1 MLDDDNIE
9 VLDDD
14 NNTSS
19 SNFNNVGNNINNNDS
34 KNLKDK
40 IEQGKTNNQNNRS
53 VNSQMPVG
61 GPNNGNQFKN
71 SGNLAK
77 ISGAAGAANSDD
89 SNVQNQALK
98 SAGKEAIKP
107 IVRKGVQ
114 AATGGLV
121 GSGPVTSKIID
132 KVVDKAADN
141 PNVDKIIDDAT
152 KNVNK
157 VKGKAVFSFIMVFI
171 GSLSPILIIFLI
183 FSVLFLP
190 VFGSSINND
199 EKQNKY
205 EKKYYNEMDRIVNL
219 YNSSCEGEFNET
231 LIGTSIF
238 YDQIIYNDSTDIDYS
253 DKEDSDITTSFN
265 KKVNYKE
272 KADDIKKLS
281 SQLYPNF
288 DFSDGADNS
297 SVSACTSSY
306 SNYKSYLNSYVKNN
320 YKKLPDDI
328 NYDKVVD
335 EILMIGGYS
344 DNTIVNAC
352 SGSCKYNIDD
362 KSVSNLMVQL
372 LDNDG
377 NKIEGQEL
385 IQFEKYI
392 LGVVYG
398 EIGGAAPA
406 EQAKTQAIA
415 ARSFALSRASVMNGA
430 GGVKLVEEDGQWILY
445 IRNSTNDQVYCDPD
459 LGCSQRADG
468 VLVSGYES
476 VFADENAKFKPKPG
490 LEGNADLRSYVSS
503 VAGIVALDANGG
515 VIVTG
520 YSSTQQNIW
529 KGMAEEGKSYT
540 EILRSTYSDMVDL
553 SDENCSSLCG
563 HVTGDY
569 TKWRQGN
576 WPNVLMNRL
585 SIENAG
591 CLTVA
596 VAMQVARSGVSTTL
610 GSDFNPAILVE
621 NYRSILYDGNDNYNW
636 YSITKVAPNFVM
648 NSNYNGVALAS
659 MSDSEQ
665 IAFLTNGIN
674 NGCYYV
680 VEVKTWKKGQ
690 HWVAIDTIQDGII
703 YMMDPASDN
712 VDLNATVSSN
722 GYKYRIN
729 IAKCYQVKQ

>member
-9 VLDDD
+9 ILDDD

-19 SNFNNVGNNINNNDS
+19 SNFNNVGNNINNKDS

-40 IEQGKTNNQNNRS
+40 VEQGKTNNQSNRNA
-53 VNSQMPVG
+53 NSQMPVG

-77 ISGAAGAANSDD
+77 ISKASGAGDTGGQDAQA
-89 SNVQNQALK
+89 QALK
-98 SAGKEAIKP
+98 NAGKEAIKP

-132 KVVDKAADN
+132 KAVDKVADN
-141 PNVDKIIDDAT
+141 PNVDKIIDDVT
-152 KNVNK
+152 KKVNK
-157 VKGKAVFSFIMVFI
+157 AKRKAVFSFIVGFV
-171 GSLSPILIIFLI
+171 GPLLPIIIIFSI
-183 FSVLFLP
+183 FCGLFLP

-205 EKKYYNEMDRIVNL
+205 EKKYYNEMDKIANL

-231 LIGTSIF
+231 LIGTTIF
-238 YDQIIYNDSTDIDYS
+238 YDQIIYNDSTDIEYS
-253 DKEDSDITTSFN
+253 DEEDSDITTSFN
-265 KKVNYKE
+265 KKVNYKG

-281 SQLYPNF
+281 NQLYPNF
-288 DFSDGADNS
+288 DFSDDADNS
-297 SVSACTSSY
+297 SASACTSSY
-306 SNYKSYLNSYVKNN
+306 SSYKSYLNSYVKNN
-320 YKKLPDDI
+320 YKKLPDDV
-328 NYDKVVD
+328 NYDRVVD

-352 SGSCKYNIDD
+352 SGSCKYNIDG

-398 EIGGAAPA
+398 EIGSAAPA

-415 ARSFALSRASVMNGA
+415 ARSFALSRSSVMNGA
-430 GGVKLVEEDGQWILY
+430 GGVKIVEEDGQWILY

-476 VFADENAKFKPKPG
+476 VFADENAQFKPKPG
-490 LEGNADLRSYVSS
+490 LDGNADLRSYVSS
-503 VAGIVALDANGG
+503 VAGIVALDVNGS

-529 KGMAEEGKSYT
+529 KSMAEEGKNYT
-540 EILRSTYSDMVDL
+540 EILRSTYSDMVEL
-553 SDENCSSLCG
+553 SDENCSSLCS
-563 HVTGDY
+563 HAVGDY
-569 TKWRQGN
+569 TKWRQGD
-576 WPNVLMNRL
+576 WPDILMNKL
-585 SIENAG
+585 SIKKAG

-596 VAMQVARSGVSTTL
+596 VAMQVARSGVETTL
-610 GSDFNPAILVE
+610 GDNFNPATLVE
-621 NYRSILYDGNDNYNW
+621 NYRSILYDGKDNFYWN
-636 YSITKVAPNFVM
+636 SITKVAPNFVM
-648 NSNYNGVALAS
+648 NYNYNSSGMAS
-659 MSDSEQ
+659 MSDSQQ
-665 IAFLTNGIN
+665 IAILTNGIN

-680 VEVKTWKKGQ
+680 VEVKSWKKGQ
-690 HWVAIDTIQDGII
+690 HWVAIDTIQDGTI
-703 YMMDPASDN
+703 YMLDPASDN
-712 VDLNATVSSN
+712 VDLNATVAN
-722 GYKYRIN
+722 TGYKYRIN
-729 IAKCYQVKQ
+729 TAKCYQVVQ